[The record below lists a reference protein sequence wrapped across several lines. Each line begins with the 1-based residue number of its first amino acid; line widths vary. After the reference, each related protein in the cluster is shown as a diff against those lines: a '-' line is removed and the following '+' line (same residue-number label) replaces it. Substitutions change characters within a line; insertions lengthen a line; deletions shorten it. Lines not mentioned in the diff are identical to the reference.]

1 MRAAPQPV
9 RTRALAELRA
19 ERDRARGE
27 YLAATRQRS
36 YPRDTTERASLWRA
50 FVEANAAY
58 IRAKGASR

>member
-1 MRAAPQPV
+1 MRAAPQPA

-27 YLAATRQRS
+27 YLAATHQI
-36 YPRDTTERASLWRA
+36 PRDTTERASLWRA

-58 IRAKGASR
+58 IQAKGKTR